1 MIIETGSQLSLFLKF
16 GIITFFILNLTS
28 YISVCPVAIRS
39 IKFFVH
45 QSIGWF
51 SIEFHY
57 WIVKILLLLFLW
69 LVCAVVGLLQNI

>member
-1 MIIETGSQLSLFLKF
+1 MIIETGSQLTLFLKF

-28 YISVCPVAIRS
+28 YISVCPVAIRR

-57 WIVKILLLLFLW
+57 WMDLVEIYRVFLHKSMDW
-69 LVCAVVGLLQNI
+69 DC